1 MQARSQSI
9 TKTEDGDDNGGIPSF
24 WRETWGGAMRGVL
37 GSFTAIVFGVVILM
51 ASIMAVTNPTAVF
64 PHDVE
69 DIEEHADEATLKAE
83 YYLPYPGVLPDSPL
97 YKLKAVRDRVQ
108 LWLTFAPEEKAR
120 KELLF
125 ADKRINAAVFLVEGG
140 KEALGVTTATK
151 AEKYMEQA
159 IRRTVK
165 LAREEKDVKSM
176 LGTLITASAKHME
189 ILASLQEAADG
200 ERKDVVAET
209 YKLTSAVH
217 EEAEQAL
224 REYK

>member
-1 MQARSQSI
+1 MQVGTTGLTR
-9 TKTEDGDDNGGIPSF
+9 TEDRGDEGGQPAF
-24 WRETWGGAMRGVL
+24 WRQTWGGSVRAVL

-69 DIEEHADEATLKAE
+69 DIVEHADEATLKVE

-151 AEKYMEQA
+151 AEKYLESAANRIVGMAGEG
-159 IRRTVK
+159 R
-165 LAREEKDVKSM
+165 DVKSL
-176 LGTLITASAKHME
+176 LGTLVTASAKHLE
-189 ILASLQEAADG
+189 ILGDLETRVAG
-200 ERKDVVAET
+200 ERSEAIGTAWET
-209 YKLTSAVH
+209 TKVVH
-217 EEAEQAL
+217 ERVEQAL
-224 REYK
+224 LESN